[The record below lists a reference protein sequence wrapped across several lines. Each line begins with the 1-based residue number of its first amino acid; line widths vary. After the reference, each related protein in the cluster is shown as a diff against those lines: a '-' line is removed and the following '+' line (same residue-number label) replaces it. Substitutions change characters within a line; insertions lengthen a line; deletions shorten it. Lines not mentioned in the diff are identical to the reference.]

1 MAMPKDSTIRYA
13 HTSLVANDWR
23 RMVKFYREVF
33 GCVPVGGE
41 RDRKGPELDAL
52 TGVKDNGV
60 QGRHL
65 RLPGHGE
72 NGPTIEIFQFK
83 KNDSAQSPSL
93 MRVGFSHLAFEVPD
107 IEAKRK
113 EIQAWGGKDYGQL
126 VTLDIPGEGKLT
138 VIYVCDPEGNI
149 IELQEWR

>member
-1 MAMPKDSTIRYA
+1 MSKDSTIRYA
-13 HTSLVANDWR
+13 HTSLVAHDWR
-23 RMVKFYREVF
+23 RMADFYCQVF

-52 TGVKDNGV
+52 TGVKDNSV

-65 RLPGHGE
+65 HLPGHGE

-83 KNDSAQSPSL
+83 KNDSAQPPSM

-107 IEAKRK
+107 VEAKRK

-126 VTLDIPGEGKLT
+126 VTLDIPGEGKLM

-149 IELQEWR
+149 IELQEWH

>member
-1 MAMPKDSTIRYA
+1 MSKDSTIRYA

-23 RMVKFYREVF
+23 RMVEFYCEVF
-33 GCVPVGGE
+33 SCIPVGSA
-41 RDRKGPELDAL
+41 RDRKGPEVDAL
-52 TGVKDNGV
+52 TGVKDTHV
-60 QGRHL
+60 QGQHL

-72 NGPTIEIFQFK
+72 SGPTIEIFQFN
-83 KNDSAQSPSL
+83 KNEASQPPSL
-93 MRVGFSHLAFEVPD
+93 MRPGFSHLAFEVLD

-113 EIQAWGGKDYGQL
+113 EIQAWGGRDYGDL